1 MRRYKLW
8 IAVALWTPLIA
19 QVPQLK
25 LTEQPKPAAN
35 PLGNTRFPAAKALAF
50 QVEIQRPAAQS
61 ARPQAQPA
69 GAPAGAKPSETFNLT
84 IVEPAT
90 PCAHVRRVKPSP
102 ATDPGMVVGPP
113 KGFESKMPIAKGM
126 PACDEVAR

>member
-50 QVEIQRPAAQS
+50 QVEILRPS
-61 ARPQAQPA
+61 AQPA
-69 GAPAGAKPSETFNLT
+69 QLQVQPAGSPGGAKPPENFKLT
-84 IVEPAT
+84 IVEPTT

-102 ATDPGMVVGPP
+102 ATDPKMNVGPP
-113 KGFESKMPIAKGM
+113 KGFESKMPVVKGM